1 MLERVRFSINQAI
14 EADADNDQALKS
26 KRSIKAM
33 ELALGV
39 HKNSAYNNLDQKVIF
54 ISNFSFSNAEMSFW
68 NKKSTYQRYLNIL

>member
-26 KRSIKAM
+26 KRSFKAM

-39 HKNSAYNNLDQKVIF
+39 HKNSTYNNLDQKVIL
-54 ISNFSFSNAEMSFW
+54 S
-68 NKKSTYQRYLNIL
+68 LILVFQMQK